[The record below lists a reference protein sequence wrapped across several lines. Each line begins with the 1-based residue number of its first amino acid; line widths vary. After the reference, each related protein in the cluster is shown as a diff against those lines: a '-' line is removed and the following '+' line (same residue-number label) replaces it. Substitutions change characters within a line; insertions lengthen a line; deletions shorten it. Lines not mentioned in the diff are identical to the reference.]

1 MNEFKKEIKVDVGYT
16 RFNFEDVNAAVLFA
30 ESAAK
35 YIKKD
40 HGYDDVKV
48 SITFTQVE
56 EKKEEEDEDE

>member
-1 MNEFKKEIKVDVGYT
+1 MNEIKKEIKVDVGYT

-35 YIKKD
+35 YIKRD

-48 SITFTQVE
+48 SVTFTQV
-56 EKKEEEDEDE
+56 KEEENEEC